1 VGGVGG
7 VPCDGVRKD
16 SVRVQ
21 EPGPGIEEPWPCR
34 AKYDGDWCCACGRW
48 NRPYMKF
55 CGKCPGHI
63 DETWVYTAV
72 DGVDGELPDAP
83 EKEGYEPTEAQKK
96 GRFLAT
102 HQGYWRPKSR
112 RYKSR

>member
-1 VGGVGG
+1 
-7 VPCDGVRKD
+7 
-16 SVRVQ
+16 
-21 EPGPGIEEPWPCR
+21 
-34 AKYDGDWCCACGRW
+34 
-48 NRPYMKF
+48 MKF